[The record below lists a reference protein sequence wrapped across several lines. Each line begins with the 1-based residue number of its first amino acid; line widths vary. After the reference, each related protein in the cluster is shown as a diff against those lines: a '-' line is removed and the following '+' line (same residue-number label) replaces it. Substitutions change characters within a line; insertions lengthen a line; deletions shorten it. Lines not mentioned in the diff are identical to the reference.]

1 MSWGLHILGWFGEFK
16 TAVATSLFLPSS
28 DYVVTNNV
36 TIRTRRG
43 TTQIDHV
50 IVSRFGVFVV
60 ETKNM
65 SGWIFG
71 DADSPVWTKVN
82 RKNRLKF
89 QNPLQQN
96 EGHIRA
102 LSILVGIPSEKMHSV
117 VVFRGNCTLKTAL
130 PSNVVTGGYISYIKS
145 KMQVLLNEAEVKR
158 VVATIRAEM
167 LPQTRATRS
176 QHVDQLKQRFE
187 STTTCGRCGSPLV
200 LRMARMGSNAGRQFL
215 GCSRYPECRYV
226 RRSE

>member
-1 MSWGLHILGWFGEFK
+1 MGRGAQEVSIEMSWGLHILGWFGEIK
-16 TAVATSLFLPSS
+16 TAVVTSLFLPSS

-71 DADSPVWTKVN
+71 DADGPVWTKVN

-96 EGHIRA
+96 AGQGAFEPDRHPFG
-102 LSILVGIPSEKMHSV
+102 E
-117 VVFRGNCTLKTAL
+117 
-130 PSNVVTGGYISYIKS
+130 NVLCSCIS
-145 KMQVLLNEAEVKR
+145 R
-158 VVATIRAEM
+158 
-167 LPQTRATRS
+167 
-176 QHVDQLKQRFE
+176 
-187 STTTCGRCGSPLV
+187 
-200 LRMARMGSNAGRQFL
+200 
-215 GCSRYPECRYV
+215 
-226 RRSE
+226 